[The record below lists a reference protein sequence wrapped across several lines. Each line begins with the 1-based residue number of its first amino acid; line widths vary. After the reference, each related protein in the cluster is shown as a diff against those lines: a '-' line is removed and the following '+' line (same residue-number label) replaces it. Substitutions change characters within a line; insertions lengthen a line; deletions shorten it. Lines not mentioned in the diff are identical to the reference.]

1 MKLLTGGNTMAHQG
15 YDNARQRRNDKRLAL
30 TAAYNARHG
39 IVEPESR
46 EVKRPTLRLNRKPAS
61 RIESAINPIS
71 FEYKAQIEKA
81 AEFYGALAEKA
92 SEKRQRAN
100 LKVRGNYDQQVNAR
114 QKMRGK
120 SIPLI

>member
-1 MKLLTGGNTMAHQG
+1 MAHQG
-15 YDNARQRRNDKRLAL
+15 YDNARQRRNDKRKAL
-30 TAAYNARHG
+30 TAAYNAQHG
-39 IVEPESR
+39 IVEPEAH
-46 EVKRPTLRLNRKPAS
+46 EVKRPTLRLNRKPNS
-61 RIESAINPIS
+61 RIESAIKPIS
-71 FEYKAQIEKA
+71 FTYRAQIEKA
-81 AEFYGALAEKA
+81 AEFYGAMAEKA

>member
-1 MKLLTGGNTMAHQG
+1 MAHQG

-30 TAAYNARHG
+30 TATYNARHG

-46 EVKRPTLRLNRKPAS
+46 EVKRPTLRLNRKPNS
-61 RIESAINPIS
+61 RIESAINPIN

-81 AEFYGALAEKA
+81 AEFYCAIAEKA
-92 SEKRQRAN
+92 SEKRQRDN
-100 LKVRGNYDQQVNAR
+100 LKIRGNFDQQVNAR
-114 QKMRGK
+114 QKQRGK

>member
-1 MKLLTGGNTMAHQG
+1 MAHQG
-15 YDNARQRRNDKRLAL
+15 YDNARQRRNDKRLTL

-81 AEFYGALAEKA
+81 AEFYCAMAEKA

-114 QKMRGK
+114 QKVRGK